1 MTVMP
6 VLVGVEE
13 VGGGRECTFFRPC
26 ATRRPDVPGVLVSF
40 NRYDTRICVPAP
52 TMSTWSF
59 LGDSVAIVQVWVLR
73 KSARS

>member
-40 NRYDTRICVPAP
+40 N
-52 TMSTWSF
+52 
-59 LGDSVAIVQVWVLR
+59 
-73 KSARS
+73 